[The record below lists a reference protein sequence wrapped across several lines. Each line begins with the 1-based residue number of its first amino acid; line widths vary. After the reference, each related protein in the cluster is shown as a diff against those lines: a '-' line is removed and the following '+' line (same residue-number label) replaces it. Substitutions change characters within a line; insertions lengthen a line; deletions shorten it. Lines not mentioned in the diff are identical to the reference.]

1 MVGKGNNIKS
11 MGYVFNLT
19 HFFSDLL
26 NFGSGKFVY
35 NYAGKPDLK
44 TDKILMIT
52 STALGKSLR

>member
-1 MVGKGNNIKS
+1 

-26 NFGSGKFVY
+26 NFGSGKLVY